1 MLTAKA
7 FRALRYD
14 FKKVPLSAAVCPPYD
29 VIRGPLDARLRK
41 GRYNAV
47 HVELPRGANPYRA
60 AANVFERWKKSGVL
74 IAEDA
79 PSFYVVEQSAR
90 VRGAV
95 KKRSGVLAA
104 LGLDKATASR
114 VLRHE
119 RTLSKHKKDRQ
130 KLLQAV
136 RTNTSPIFGVFA
148 DRSGAAA
155 RLLAKAQRA
164 RPLAVGRDSAGLPV
178 RLWRVEDPVAVAA
191 LETLLSKETLLIA
204 DGHHRYSVG
213 CEHWAATRQTGAG
226 RLLAFLVSEKDP
238 GLVVLPTHRV
248 VTGTPALR
256 RALARASSARPVK
269 DFAALSAALARQRSP
284 YAMGLVDGDS
294 CALLTPAPGD
304 KGVKSGFATDWLF
317 RRLLSRVDPHDIA
330 YFPEAGEAA
339 AEARRSGRLAL
350 ILKDFAV
357 GDIRKAVLKAGL
369 LPQKSTYFYPKVP
382 TGLVFRSFELD
393 P

>member
-14 FKKVPLSAAVCPPYD
+14 FKKVPLSAGVCPPYD

-41 GRYNAV
+41 GKHNAV
-47 HVELPRGANPYRA
+47 HVELPRGANPYKA
-60 AANVFERWKKSGVL
+60 AAGIFERWKKAGILV
-74 IAEDA
+74 AEDS
-79 PSFYVVEQSAR
+79 PSFYVVEQAAR
-90 VRGAV
+90 VRGTV
-95 KKRSGVLAA
+95 RKRSGVLAA

-130 KLLQAV
+130 RLLQAV

-148 DRSGAAA
+148 DRSGAVT
-155 RLLAKAQRA
+155 RLLSKIQKA
-164 RPLAVGRDSAGLPV
+164 RPLAVGRDSGGLPV
-178 RLWRVEDPVAVAA
+178 RLWRAEDPVTVAA
-191 LETLLSKETLLIA
+191 LERLLAKETLLIA

-226 RLLAFLVSEKDP
+226 RLLAFLVSERDP

-248 VTGTPALR
+248 VVGTPALR
-256 RALARASSARPVK
+256 RALARATRARPVR
-269 DFAALSAALARQRSP
+269 DFRALTAALARERSP
-284 YAMGLVDGDS
+284 YAMGLVDGRTF
-294 CALLTPAPGD
+294 AVLTPAPGD

-350 ILKDFAV
+350 LLKDFAV
-357 GDIRKAVLKAGL
+357 GDIRKAVVKAGL

-382 TGLVFRSFELD
+382 TGLVFRSFDLD

>member
-1 MLTAKA
+1 MLTVKA
-7 FRALRYD
+7 FRALRFD
-14 FKKVPLSAAVCPPYD
+14 FKKVPLSAGVCPPYD

-41 GRYNAV
+41 GKFNAV
-47 HVELPRGANPYRA
+47 HVELPRGANPYKA
-60 AANVFERWKKSGVL
+60 AASIFEKWKKSGIL
-74 IAEDA
+74 IAEDS

-90 VRGAV
+90 VRGLV

-130 KLLQAV
+130 KLIRAV
-136 RTNTSPIFGVFA
+136 KANTSPIFGVFA
-148 DRSGAAA
+148 DRSGDVN
-155 RLLAKAQRA
+155 RLLAKAQKE
-164 RPLAVGRDSAGLPV
+164 RPLASGRDSGGLPI

-191 LETLLSKETLLIA
+191 LEKLLSKETLLIA

-226 RLLAFLVSEKDP
+226 RLLAFLVSERDP

-248 VTGTPALR
+248 VEGTPSLR
-256 RALARASSARPVK
+256 RALARVCRARPFK
-269 DFAALSAALARQRSP
+269 DYAALTAALARERSP
-284 YAMGLVDGDS
+284 YAMGLVEGNTF
-294 CALLTPAPGD
+294 ALLTPAPGD

-317 RRLLSRVDPHDIA
+317 RRLLSKVDPHDIS
-330 YFPEAGEAA
+330 YFSEAGEAA

-350 ILKDFAV
+350 LLKDFAV
-357 GDIRKAVLKAGL
+357 GDIRKAVVKAGL
-369 LPQKSTYFYPKVP
+369 LPQKSTYFYPKIP
-382 TGLVFRSFELD
+382 TGLVFRSFALD

>member
-14 FKKVPLSAAVCPPYD
+14 FKKVPLSAGVCPPYD
-29 VIRGPLDARLRK
+29 VIRGPLDARLRRGK
-41 GRYNAV
+41 FNAV
-47 HVELPRGANPYRA
+47 HVELPRGANPYKA
-60 AANVFERWKKSGVL
+60 AAGIFERWKKSGIL
-74 IAEDA
+74 IAEDS

-130 KLLQAV
+130 KLIKAV
-136 RTNTSPIFGVFA
+136 KANTSPIFGVFA
-148 DRSGAAA
+148 DRSGAVN
-155 RLLAKAQRA
+155 RLLAKAQKA
-164 RPLAVGRDSAGLPV
+164 RPLAVGRDSAGLPI
-178 RLWRVEDPVAVAA
+178 RLWRVEDPVAVSA
-191 LETLLSKETLLIA
+191 LEKLLSKETLLIA

-226 RLLAFLVSEKDP
+226 RLLAFLVSERDP

-248 VTGTPALR
+248 VEGTPSLR
-256 RALARASSARPVK
+256 RALARVCRARPVK
-269 DFAALSAALARQRSP
+269 DLSGLSRERSP
-284 YAMGLVDGDS
+284 YAMGLVDGKS
-294 CALLTPAPGD
+294 LSVLTPAPAD

-317 RRLLSRVDPHDIA
+317 RRLLSKVDPHDIS
-330 YFPEAGEAA
+330 YFSDAGEAA

-357 GDIRKAVLKAGL
+357 GDIRKAVVKAGL
-369 LPQKSTYFYPKVP
+369 LPQKSTYFYPKIP

-393 P
+393 A

>member
-14 FKKVPLSAAVCPPYD
+14 FNKVPLSAAVCPPYD
-29 VIRGPLDARLRK
+29 VIRGPLDARLRRGK
-41 GRYNAV
+41 YNAV
-47 HVELPRGANPYRA
+47 HIELPRGKNPYQA
-60 AANVFERWKKSGVL
+60 AAGLFARWKKAGILV
-74 IAEDA
+74 AEDA
-79 PSFYVVEQSAR
+79 PSFYVVEQAAR
-90 VRGAV
+90 VRGMV

-104 LGLDKATASR
+104 LGLDKGTASR

-130 KLLQAV
+130 KLLRAV
-136 RTNTSPIFGVFA
+136 KTNTSPIFGVFA
-148 DRSGAAA
+148 DRSGAVN
-155 RLLAKAQRA
+155 RLLAKAQRE

-178 RLWRVEDPVAVAA
+178 RLWRLSDPVAVAA
-191 LETLLSKETLLIA
+191 LEKLLSKETLLIA

-213 CEHWAATRQTGAG
+213 CEHWAASRQTGAG
-226 RLLAFLVSEKDP
+226 RLLAFLVSEQDP

-248 VTGTPALR
+248 VEGTPSLR
-256 RALARASSARPVK
+256 RALARVCRARPVH
-269 DFAALSAALARQRSP
+269 DYEALSAALARERSP
-284 YAMGLVDGDS
+284 YAMGLVEGDS
-294 CALLTPAPGD
+294 FAVLTPAPGD

-330 YFPEAGEAA
+330 YFSEAGEAA

-350 ILKDFAV
+350 LLKDFAV

-369 LPQKSTYFYPKVP
+369 LPQKSTYFYPKIP
-382 TGLVFRSFELD
+382 TGLVFRAFDLD